1 MSLEELAARRRDY
14 ARSGIEVTDLTTDPF
29 SQFSHWLAQLDE
41 AVPKSD
47 TSWFEANAM
56 VLSTVDPAGR
66 PSSRTV
72 LLKGV
77 GPAGFTF
84 YTNRDSRKGSD
95 LAANPHASLLF
106 PWYPL
111 ERQVIVCGV
120 AENLTDAESN
130 AYFAGRPRGA
140 QLGAW
145 ASEQS
150 APIPGRGLLDARRA
164 EFDERFPGT
173 VPRPPHWGGIRVVPE
188 TVEFWQGR
196 PDRLHD
202 RLRYARDPDRPDA
215 WSLER
220 LSP

>member
-1 MSLEELAARRRDY
+1 MSFGNLAARRRDY
-14 ARSGIEVTDLTTDPF
+14 AKLGIEVTDLTADPF
-29 SQFSHWLAQLDE
+29 TQFARWLAQLD
-41 AVPKSD
+41 ADVPKSD
-47 TSWFEANAM
+47 AAWFEANAM
-56 VLSTVDPAGR
+56 VLSTADPDGR

-72 LLKGV
+72 LLKQF
-77 GPAGFTF
+77 GPEGFTF
-84 YTNRDSRKGSD
+84 YTNRRSRKGAE
-95 LAANPHASLLF
+95 LAANPQAGLLF

-111 ERQVIVCGV
+111 ERQVIVSGTAQNV
-120 AENLTDAESN
+120 PDQESD

-140 QLGAW
+140 RLGAW

-150 APIPGRGLLDARRA
+150 TPVAGREVLEQRLA
-164 EFDERFPGT
+164 EYEARFPQE
-173 VPRPPHWGGIRVVPE
+173 VPRPPHWGGIRVVPD

-202 RLRYARDPDRPDA
+202 RLRYTRDPARPDR

>member
-1 MSLEELAARRRDY
+1 MTFEDLAGRRRDY
-14 ARSGIEVTDLTTDPF
+14 AKLGIEVTDLTADPF
-29 SQFSHWLAQLDE
+29 AQFARWLAQLDQ

-47 TSWFEANAM
+47 AVWFEANAM
-56 VLSTVDPAGR
+56 VLSTAAADGR

-72 LLKGV
+72 LLKGF
-77 GPAGFTF
+77 GPDGFVF
-84 YTNRDSRKGSD
+84 YTNRRSRKGAE

-111 ERQVIVCGV
+111 ERQVIVCGA
-120 AENLTDAESN
+120 AEHTSDQDSD
-130 AYFAGRPRGA
+130 AYFASRPRGA

-145 ASEQS
+145 ASAQS
-150 APIPGRGLLDARRA
+150 EAVPDRGVLEHKREEYGARY
-164 EFDERFPGT
+164 PQQ
-173 VPRPPHWGGIRVVPE
+173 VPRPPHWGGIRIVPE

-202 RLRYARDPDRPDA
+202 RLRYTRAAAPGPA

>member
-14 ARSGIEVTDLTTDPF
+14 SRPGIKVTDLTADPF
-29 SQFSHWLAQLDE
+29 RQFSYWLGQLDE

-56 VLSTVDPAGR
+56 VLSTADSQGR

-72 LLKGV
+72 LLKGF

-84 YTNRDSRKGSD
+84 YTNRRSRKGAE
-95 LAANPHASLLF
+95 LAANPYAGLLF

-111 ERQVIVCGV
+111 ERQVIVAGPV
-120 AENLTDAESN
+120 EQVPDAESDE
-130 AYFAGRPRGA
+130 YFAGRPRGA

-150 APIPGRGLLDARRA
+150 APIADREWLEARLA
-164 EFDERFPGT
+164 EFDTRYPET
-173 VPRPPHWGGIRVVPE
+173 VPRPPHWGGFRVVPE
-188 TVEFWQGR
+188 SVEFWQGR

-202 RLRYARDPDRPDA
+202 RFRYTRDQGRPEG

>member
-14 ARSGIEVTDLTTDPF
+14 SAPRIKVTDLTADPF
-29 SQFSHWLAQLDE
+29 SQFSDWLGQLDE

-56 VLSTVDPAGR
+56 VLSTADSRGR

-72 LLKGV
+72 LLKGF

-84 YTNRDSRKGSD
+84 YTNRHSRKGTE
-95 LAANPHASLLF
+95 LAANPHACLLF

-111 ERQVIVCGV
+111 ERQVIVTGT
-120 AENLTDAESN
+120 AEQVPDAESDE
-130 AYFAGRPRGA
+130 YFALRPRGA

-150 APIPGRGLLDARRA
+150 APIADREWLEARLA
-164 EFDERFPGT
+164 EFDARYPGT
-173 VPRPPHWGGIRVVPE
+173 VPRPPHWGGFRVVPE

-202 RLRYARDPDRPDA
+202 RFRYTRDQACPGG

>member
-1 MSLEELAARRRDY
+1 MSFEDLAARRRDY
-14 ARSGIEVTDLTTDPF
+14 AKLGIEVTDLTADPF
-29 SQFSHWLAQLDE
+29 AQFALWLAQLDE

-47 TSWFEANAM
+47 AAWFEANAM
-56 VLSTVDPAGR
+56 VLSTASADGS

-72 LLKGV
+72 LLKQF
-77 GPAGFTF
+77 GPEGFTF
-84 YTNRDSRKGSD
+84 YTNRRSRKGAE
-95 LAANPHASLLF
+95 LAANPRASLLF

-111 ERQVIVCGV
+111 ERQVIVCGAARDV
-120 AENLTDAESN
+120 PDAESD
-130 AYFAGRPRGA
+130 AYFAVRPRGA

-150 APIPGRGLLDARRA
+150 EPIPGRETLEERRAGFDAR
-164 EFDERFPGT
+164 FPDA
-173 VPRPPHWGGIRVVPE
+173 VPRPPHWGGIRIEPE

-202 RLRYARDPDRPDA
+202 RLRYARRPDGHGA

>member
-1 MSLEELAARRRDY
+1 MSLEELVARRREY
-14 ARSGIEVTDLTTDPF
+14 SGARIKVTDLTADPF
-29 SQFSHWLAQLDE
+29 SQFSYWLGQLDE

-56 VLSTVDPAGR
+56 VLSTADSRGR

-72 LLKGV
+72 LLKGF
-77 GPAGFTF
+77 GPEGFTF
-84 YTNRDSRKGSD
+84 YTNHRSRKGAEM
-95 LAANPHASLLF
+95 AANPHVGLLF

-111 ERQVIVCGV
+111 ERQVIVTGT
-120 AENLTDAESN
+120 AEQVPDAESDE
-130 AYFAGRPRGA
+130 YFAVRPRGA

-150 APIPGRGLLDARRA
+150 APIADREWLEERLA
-164 EFDERFPGT
+164 EFDARYPGT
-173 VPRPPHWGGIRVVPE
+173 VPRPPYWGGFRVVPE

-202 RLRYARDPDRPDA
+202 RFRYTRDQAGPA
-215 WSLER
+215 GWSLER

>member
-14 ARSGIEVTDLTTDPF
+14 ANPGIKVTDLTADPF
-29 SQFSHWLAQLDE
+29 SQFAHWLAQLDE

-56 VLSTVDPAGR
+56 VLSTAAADGR

-72 LLKGV
+72 LLKQV

-84 YTNRDSRKGSD
+84 FTNLGSRKGRE
-95 LAANPHASLLF
+95 LAANPRAGLLF

-111 ERQVIVCGV
+111 ERQVIVSGV
-120 AENLTDAESN
+120 AEQLPAAESD
-130 AYFAGRPRGA
+130 AYFATRPRGA

-150 APIPGRGLLDARRA
+150 APIADRSLLEARLA
-164 EFDERFPGT
+164 EAGARFPGE
-173 VPRPPHWGGIRVVPE
+173 VPRPPHWGGIRIAPDS
-188 TVEFWQGR
+188 VEFWQGR

-202 RLRYARDPDRPDA
+202 RLRYVRDGSRPDA
-215 WSLER
+215 WSVER